1 MELIPSVEIE
11 ALKDEAMRQ
20 ATVNADRINAVVD
33 FPKLEAAFNH
43 ALNLQIPP
51 RAKMQRFWEAAD
63 KLCKAVT
70 PFTACKNKCSYCC
83 NIAATMTETE
93 ADILGKYVGRKPKK
107 ITKRVD
113 ILANIPKYSGVPCP
127 FLKKGR
133 CSVYEVRP
141 LACRIHFNL
150 ADTPH
155 FCNTDIPPGESVVPQ
170 INNTEIDRA
179 HFQAFGREVWA
190 DIRDF
195 FPQKA

>member
-1 MELIPSVEIE
+1 VELIPVAEIE

-20 ATVNADRINAVVD
+20 ATVNADRINAVLD
-33 FPKLEAAFNH
+33 FPGIEAAFNH
-43 ALNLQIPP
+43 ALSLKIPP

-63 KLCKAVT
+63 KLCKAIT
-70 PFTACKNKCSYCC
+70 PFTACRNKCSYCC

-107 ITKRVD
+107 ITQRVD

-127 FLKKGR
+127 FLKKGK

-170 INNTEIDRA
+170 INNSEIDRA
-179 HFQAFGREVWA
+179 HFQAFGKEVWA

-195 FPQKA
+195 FPTK